1 MSDALVNEEY
11 LKAIANA
18 IREKTG
24 IDLKYKPSEMA
35 TAIANIDKNHI
46 VRRKINIVNPSSDK
60 QVIHVD
66 YLSDI
71 ASITDSA
78 VIDVPPKIHSY
89 IWVTQGFKG
98 GVLDIEEYHKF
109 TEDEITI
116 TATEAV
122 QQYQK
127 GDKVS
132 LENYYKQI
140 IGTDL
145 TELPEVNANYLKSV
159 YPTSMK
165 KFLDFSE
172 LDIDKNNCIIDLRE
186 LDTKY

>member
-24 IDLKYKPSEMA
+24 IDLKYKPSEMS

-60 QVIHVD
+60 QVVHVD

-78 VIDVPPKIHSY
+78 VIDVPPRIHSY
-89 IWVTQGFKG
+89 VWATQGFKG

-109 TEDEITI
+109 TED
-116 TATEAV
+116 
-122 QQYQK
+122 
-127 GDKVS
+127 
-132 LENYYKQI
+132 
-140 IGTDL
+140 
-145 TELPEVNANYLKSV
+145 
-159 YPTSMK
+159 
-165 KFLDFSE
+165 
-172 LDIDKNNCIIDLRE
+172 
-186 LDTKY
+186 